1 MKYRWALLL
10 AGVLPLT
17 GHAVPAINV
26 GVVYDYLDADKST
39 YLKRVFNG
47 GDSTAFV
54 KVNIL
59 EIVYDGDGAPREIP
73 LTAQNDSRV
82 RDGLLASPARLIVP
96 ANGMQ
101 GTRLVYMGEREKER
115 YFRVRFVPVVPEKE
129 DEFAVSADEREE
141 YKKSLNAG
149 VNVLAGYGTVFFVR
163 PAQTR
168 FNSVI
173 DDAAG
178 QYRISN
184 QGNSVVVID
193 EFRDCSVKDETDCQ
207 PTTKHHILPGRTFEF
222 AKQSGREYSFTVI
235 EGKDSKPLEI
245 KG

>member
-1 MKYRWALLL
+1 MKFRWALLL

-17 GHAVPAINV
+17 AHAVPAINV

-59 EIVYDGDGAPREIP
+59 EIVYDGDGAPREVP

-129 DEFAVSADEREE
+129 DEFAVSADERED

-193 EFRDCSVKDETDCQ
+193 EFRDCSAKNETDCQ

>member
-1 MKYRWALLL
+1 MKFRWALLL

-17 GHAVPAINV
+17 AHAVPAINV

-59 EIVYDGDGAPREIP
+59 EIVYDGDGAPREVP

-129 DEFAVSADEREE
+129 DEFAVSADERED

-193 EFRDCSVKDETDCQ
+193 EFRDCSAKDETDCQ